1 MAQLGPPGKG
11 EEEKVS
17 LILKQLITTLK
28 QLLTLQT
35 TRWAYKKNK
44 HLEDR

>member
-11 EEEKVS
+11 EKEKVA

-35 TRWAYKKNK
+35 ATR
-44 HLEDR
+44 